1 MSDSYKRSHTF
12 FMPSFIFLQFKIT
25 FQSMKKRFHITP
37 SHGLMLVALVAVAAL
52 FSSFTIAAKSAGV
65 QTLSQEAMSAIQNYS
80 FHKLNF
86 WQKAALTTAAFG
98 ASAYAVRRFQ
108 RRHGGGLGCLGVLG
122 AVILGIV
129 IIALFPILLLVGLF
143 MLIFGIPIRWGRREY
158 YRGRGYEGRGR
169 RERRGHHGHHH
180 RH

>member
-1 MSDSYKRSHTF
+1 
-12 FMPSFIFLQFKIT
+12 
-25 FQSMKKRFHITP
+25 MKKRFHITP
-37 SHGLMLVALVAVAAL
+37 SHGLMFLVLVAFAAL

-65 QTLSQEAMSAIQNYS
+65 QTLSHEAMSAIQNYS

-98 ASAYAVRRFQ
+98 TSAYAVRRFR
-108 RRHGGGLGCLGVLG
+108 RRHGVGLGCFGVLG
-122 AVILGIV
+122 AILLGLA

-158 YRGRGYEGRGR
+158 YRGRRYEGR
-169 RERRGHHGHHH
+169 EHRGHHGHRH